1 MNFVGKDALQ
11 WKTIC
16 ESNNNK
22 TWSCLEKSLQRN
34 FQTSFSKPFTNGFA
48 TLSMTPDTSTMY
60 LSWHD
65 CARNNLA
72 LSWNESPSITIV
84 SSVIVYIWRKC
95 LIMIIGI
102 DKSSESSLDY
112 QCWMKN
118 FYSTCRRAR
127 EQCHATTTF
136 EYLAAAAGTSSSLLH
151 FKVPTRISLIW
162 KKCTLII
169 KTGLAKWA

>member
-1 MNFVGKDALQ
+1 MKTTTTKAEVA
-11 WKTIC
+11 WKNH
-16 ESNNNK
+16 SNAIFK
-22 TWSCLEKSLQRN
+22 HHSLNPSQMDSLLYLWLRIVH
-34 FQTSFSKPFTNGFA
+34 S
-48 TLSMTPDTSTMY
+48 MY

-112 QCWMKN
+112 QCWM
-118 FYSTCRRAR
+118 RRERRTFIQHAER
-127 EQCHATTTF
+127 NQRAMSCHD
-136 EYLAAAAGTSSSLLH
+136 YLWILGCCCWHIIILTSLRSSQSDL
-151 FKVPTRISLIW
+151 KRIAFIFL
-162 KKCTLII
+162 
-169 KTGLAKWA
+169 